1 MNNDGHD
8 PAPHDAAQSEGTEP
22 ATPLDAMW
30 AASLRDIDA
39 VDPRKFLWVVVS
51 RCRWASAVCTSSCG
65 IGCLASHALYAIGRF
80 VRIETENWK
89 IQTLPLARV
98 KKIMKSEEFITH
110 ELERERLPRSDQ
122 KPPTKFMIASDAPLL
137 MSKACELLIRELS
150 VRAWQHTER
159 NRRRTL
165 QRQDVHAAVGESEVF
180 DFLVDIVP
188 RVAAHSSRQPAEFPV
203 SLPMSMPG
211 VQGVHQAHAFA
222 QAPITHPTGHDFDPM
237 HGQFAYFNPLTIPGM
252 EGTDVPQIGASGM
265 TFPAQQQHV
274 QAQHSQQP
282 ASSAPQ
288 GHEQHHYSQ
297 QQEQQQQQQQ
307 QQLDQQQEPSLPQ
320 WTDPPV

>member
-1 MNNDGHD
+1 MFG
-8 PAPHDAAQSEGTEP
+8 
-22 ATPLDAMW
+22 
-30 AASLRDIDA
+30 I
-39 VDPRKFLWVVVS
+39 S
-51 RCRWASAVCTSSCG
+51 RP
-65 IGCLASHALYAIGRF
+65 YAIGRV

-110 ELERERLPRSDQ
+110 ELERERLQRADQ

-188 RVAAHSSRQPAEFPV
+188 RVAAHSSRQPPEFPV
-203 SLPMSMPG
+203 SLPMSVPV

-222 QAPITHPTGHDFDPM
+222 QVPIAHTTGHDFDPM
-237 HGQFAYFNPLTIPGM
+237 HGHGQFAYFNPLTIPGM
-252 EGTDVPQIGASGM
+252 EGTDVPQIGASGT
-265 TFPAQQQHV
+265 TFPAQQHHV
-274 QAQHSQQP
+274 PAQHSQQQ

-288 GHEQHHYSQ
+288 AHEQQHYSQ
-297 QQEQQQQQQQ
+297 QQQEQHQQPQQP
-307 QQLDQQQEPSLPQ
+307 DQQQEPTLPQ

>member
-1 MNNDGHD
+1 MRC
-8 PAPHDAAQSEGTEP
+8 EEP
-22 ATPLDAMW
+22 MESGVA
-30 AASLRDIDA
+30 
-39 VDPRKFLWVVVS
+39 
-51 RCRWASAVCTSSCG
+51 AVCTSKQARLCV
-65 IGCLASHALYAIGRF
+65 GCLSSHARMRIDRF
-80 VRIETENWK
+80 VQIETENWK

-98 KKIMKSEEFITH
+98 KKIMKSEEFIAH
-110 ELERERLPRSDQ
+110 ELERESLARADQ

-188 RVAAHSSRQPAEFPV
+188 RVPAHSSRQPAEFPA

-222 QAPITHPTGHDFDPM
+222 QVPIPQSAGHDFDPM
-237 HGQFAYFNPLTIPGM
+237 QGQFAYFNPLTLPGM

-265 TFPAQQQHV
+265 TFPAQQHV
-274 QAQHSQQP
+274 PAQHSQQP

-288 GHEQHHYSQ
+288 GHEQPHYSQ
-297 QQEQQQQQQQ
+297 QHAQQQQEQQ
-307 QQLDQQQEPSLPQ
+307 QQLDQQQQEQSLPQ